1 MASQLFEAP
10 SHEAQETEYE
20 FEGASPEGEGEFEY
34 EFESG
39 YASPEGEGEFEYEF
53 EGASPEG
60 EGEFEFEMENE
71 YEFESPMGAS
81 PEYEYEY
88 EYETEF
94 ETEGELEGE
103 YFSFGALGN
112 LAKSLGRAVA
122 PLAKRFAP
130 QIARSVVGMIP
141 GVGGL
146 IAPMAGQLVGQLV
159 KEAEGEAEAM
169 EAEFFGIGEGE
180 FELANTGPAHEA
192 ALAEVLAAQAAES
205 SSEGEAESFVAASLP
220 VTITI
225 HRARHATRR
234 VMPHLVKANRRLV
247 KAMRQHAGPDGRQ
260 LTRLIPKINAQTA
273 IALRNAQRRGHRVTG
288 PMATRVMAHAARRVL
303 SNTPG
308 VARTVAKNMLVRGT
322 HAKAHR
328 HPAGVASC
336 VNCVGRGR
344 AAHAARRAVGGHH
357 ARMGAAPHVR
367 ARAHAGAAPHVRAR
381 AHAGAAPHMRAA
393 AHAGAAPRRRK
404 P

>member
-20 FEGASPEGEGEFEY
+20 FESASPEGEGEFEY
-34 EFESG
+34 EFES
-39 YASPEGEGEFEYEF
+39 ASPEGEGEFEYEF

-60 EGEFEFEMENE
+60 EGEFEFETETE

-103 YFSFGALGN
+103 YFSFGSLGK
-112 LAKSLGRAVA
+112 LAKGLGRAVA

-130 QIARSVVGMIP
+130 TLARSIVGMIP

-159 KEAEGEAEAM
+159 KEAEGEAKAM

-225 HRARHATRR
+225 HRAKHATRR

-247 KAMRQHAGPDGRQ
+247 NAMRRHAGPDGRQ

-273 IALRNAQRRGHRVTG
+273 IALRNAHRRGHRVTG
-288 PMATRVMAHAARRVL
+288 PMATRIMAHAARRVL

-308 VARTVAKNMLVRGT
+308 VARSVAKNMLIRGT

-357 ARMGAAPHVR
+357 ARAGAAPRMGAAPHVR
-367 ARAHAGAAPHVRAR
+367 ARAQ
-381 AHAGAAPHMRAA
+381 AGAAPHMRAA
-393 AHAGAAPRRRK
+393 AHAGAAPRRRR